1 MVLIAL
7 LVLSLVCLIIGLV
20 LTSPTWLIASLIATG
35 GAAFLLWRT
44 APTLRSRPAAGPAHA
59 GKSVD
64 PAPVAAS
71 PPVSAPVT
79 APVTAQPVAPEPGA
93 PEALAP
99 TVAAPPA
106 PVLPAPVLP
115 ASASPESASPASASL
130 ETVAAAPEP
139 VAAFVAPAVQPAV
152 PDVWVIDG
160 RPRFHRVD
168 CVQLVGQ
175 PIEPIPASQA
185 LEDGFIPCSLC
196 APNLG

>member
-1 MVLIAL
+1 MILIAL
-7 LVLSLVCLIIGLV
+7 LVLSLVCLIVGLV

-59 GKSVD
+59 GTSPD
-64 PAPVAAS
+64 PAPVVPGVGAPALAPEPVAPAAAA
-71 PPVSAPVT
+71 VTAEPVT
-79 APVTAQPVAPEPGA
+79 APVTAPVAP
-93 PEALAP
+93 
-99 TVAAPPA
+99 
-106 PVLPAPVLP
+106 
-115 ASASPESASPASASL
+115 
-130 ETVAAAPEP
+130 
-139 VAAFVAPAVQPAV
+139 FVAPAVQPAV

-175 PIEPIPASQA
+175 PIEPIPAGQA

-196 APNLG
+196 APNVG

>member
-59 GKSVD
+59 GKSAD
-64 PAPVAAS
+64 PAPVA
-71 PPVSAPVT
+71 PSAPVT
-79 APVTAQPVAPEPGA
+79 APVIAPPVAPVSPPPVALDPAA
-93 PEALAP
+93 PEAVVP
-99 TVAAPPA
+99 TVVAPPA
-106 PVLPAPVLP
+106 PVLPAP
-115 ASASPESASPASASL
+115 AS
-130 ETVAAAPEP
+130 PEP
-139 VAAFVAPAVQPAV
+139 VAAATEPTASFVAPAVAPAV

-196 APNLG
+196 APNVG

>member
-59 GKSVD
+59 GKSAD

-115 ASASPESASPASASL
+115 APAS
-130 ETVAAAPEP
+130 PEP
-139 VAAFVAPAVQPAV
+139 VAAAREPVAPAV

-196 APNLG
+196 APNVG

>member
-59 GKSVD
+59 GKSAD
-64 PAPVAAS
+64 PAPVAPN

-79 APVTAQPVAPEPGA
+79 APPVATEAVVPE
-93 PEALAP
+93 
-99 TVAAPPA
+99 
-106 PVLPAPVLP
+106 
-115 ASASPESASPASASL
+115 
-130 ETVAAAPEP
+130 AAAPEAVVPAP
-139 VAAFVAPAVQPAV
+139 VTPAPEPMAAPAAPAVQPAA

-196 APNLG
+196 APNAG

>member
-59 GKSVD
+59 GKSAD
-64 PAPVAAS
+64 PAPVAPS
-71 PPVSAPVT
+71 PPLSAPVT
-79 APVTAQPVAPEPGA
+79 PPVTAPPLAPVPVAPEA
-93 PEALAP
+93 VVP

-115 ASASPESASPASASL
+115 APASPEPV
-130 ETVAAAPEP
+130 TAAPEP
-139 VAAFVAPAVQPAV
+139 VAAFFQPAAFQ
-152 PDVWVIDG
+152 PGSHWERPFTTYWLSQTRSTRQG
-160 RPRFHRVD
+160 R
-168 CVQLVGQ
+168 
-175 PIEPIPASQA
+175 AKA
-185 LEDGFIPCSLC
+185 
-196 APNLG
+196 